1 MRMKPLTF
9 VALLFAAAFAL
20 RLAMAL
26 TLRDPRVGPQGAS
39 SADDVE
45 FDNLAQSLAR
55 GDGFAND
62 RGRPTSFRA
71 PGWPLFLAP
80 FYAAFGSCYP
90 LVYVLSCLLG
100 ALSCVLTYLLAREL
114 VSEGLA
120 RLAGGLAAVYLPH
133 AWFATMLLSENLFV
147 PLLVLGLWLI
157 IRHLKRPSVGLLALS
172 GLVLGFATLTRPF
185 ALLLLPLLLGVL
197 VVAWRRERRPLV
209 VPALVFTAAFA
220 ACIVPWTVRNQQ
232 VHGRFVLVATNGG
245 STFYGGNNGRVVGEW
260 RMFGNWIS
268 TTDLPHRDRI
278 EAAPDEVSHDKV
290 EWQLGVDWLRE
301 HPGSVPLLL
310 VLKTARLCL
319 WLPDFDG
326 SSGLYQVVRVAMW
339 VPFLLLMACGAWVC
353 LRDRSRRG
361 TPWLA
366 LHATLLATFLTAW
379 IFWGSPRFRDANLG
393 LLMIYAALGAQWLF
407 RRRTP
412 QSVPGASPAAARK
425 RLATFSTARAAS

>member
-1 MRMKPLTF
+1 MS
-9 VALLFAAAFAL
+9 A
-20 RLAMAL
+20 
-26 TLRDPRVGPQGAS
+26 PR
-39 SADDVE
+39 
-45 FDNLAQSLAR
+45 
-55 GDGFAND
+55 
-62 RGRPTSFRA
+62 
-71 PGWPLFLAP
+71 
-80 FYAAFGSCYP
+80 
-90 LVYVLSCLLG
+90 
-100 ALSCVLTYLLAREL
+100 
-114 VSEGLA
+114 
-120 RLAGGLAAVYLPH
+120 
-133 AWFATMLLSENLFV
+133 
-147 PLLVLGLWLI
+147 
-157 IRHLKRPSVGLLALS
+157 
-172 GLVLGFATLTRPF
+172 
-185 ALLLLPLLLGVL
+185 
-197 VVAWRRERRPLV
+197 RRPLV

-220 ACIVPWTVRNQQ
+220 ACIVPWTVRNQR

-326 SSGLYQVVRVAMW
+326 SSGLDQVLRVVMW
-339 VPFLLLMACGAWVC
+339 APFLLLVACGARAC
-353 LRDRSRRG
+353 LGDRSRRG
-361 TPWLA
+361 TAWLA

-407 RRRTP
+407 HLRIPRP
-412 QSVPGASPAAARK
+412 SCSPATALP
-425 RLATFSTARAAS
+425 RLPASSTARAAS